1 MRRKAAAQSGLILGK
16 TRLTEL
22 PAADAPMEAEIGG
35 DGRLNRGGVAWSVFE
50 GGRDPYVILMTIYIF
65 MPYVAAT
72 MVGDP
77 VRGQEVISRFQQYAG
92 WMVMATAPF
101 LGASIDKLGPR
112 KPWLAILVIAMVPLI
127 ASLWFA
133 KPDQS
138 GLSIIA
144 AMSIAMVVNV
154 LFTYSEVLHNSMLV
168 RAAGLSGAH
177 RASGLALSLG
187 NGASVLALAFTAW
200 AFALP
205 GRVDWAWVP
214 AQPLFGLDPVTHEPE
229 RVVAILAAAILAV
242 GSIPLFL
249 FTPDAPRTGISIPR
263 AFAAGARELWGMLR
277 TVGRYRDA
285 VTYLVSRMLFV
296 DGMNGVLFF
305 FGVLAAGVMKWGPLE
320 LLFSGITLS
329 ILAVLGGLL
338 GRWLDEHVGPKNAL
352 RIEIFMTILG
362 LTAMLGMKEDRIL
375 YLWPYDPAAHPPL
388 WNGPVFT
395 TLPSLIF
402 LLIGFSNAV
411 FITGQYA
418 SSRTALTRLTPPEQ
432 TGAFFGVYA
441 LSGVATAWLAPSLVN
456 LGTRLTH
463 SQQGGFA
470 SIVVLLAAGLVGLFL
485 VRGAGPN
492 RAARG

>member
-1 MRRKAAAQSGLILGK
+1 
-16 TRLTEL
+16 
-22 PAADAPMEAEIGG
+22 
-35 DGRLNRGGVAWSVFE
+35 
-50 GGRDPYVILMTIYIF
+50 
-65 MPYVAAT
+65 
-72 MVGDP
+72 
-77 VRGQEVISRFQQYAG
+77 
-92 WMVMATAPF
+92 
-101 LGASIDKLGPR
+101 
-112 KPWLAILVIAMVPLI
+112 
-127 ASLWFA
+127 LWFA
-133 KPDQS
+133 SPDLT

-144 AMSIAMVVNV
+144 TMSIALAVNV
-154 LFTYSEVLHNSMLV
+154 LFTYSEVLHNSLLV

-187 NGASVLALAFTAW
+187 NAASVLALAFTAW

-205 GRVDWAWVP
+205 GKVSWGWVP
-214 AQPLFGLDPVTHEPE
+214 AAPLFGLDPATHEPE

-249 FTPDAPRTGISIPR
+249 FTPDAPKTGVSIPR
-263 AFAAGARELWGMLR
+263 AFAAGAGELWGMLK
-277 TVGRYRDA
+277 TVGRHRDA
-285 VTYLVSRMLFV
+285 VTYLASRMLFV

-329 ILAVLGGLL
+329 VLAVLGGYV

-352 RIEIFMTILG
+352 RIEIFMTIVG
-362 LTAMLGMKEDRIL
+362 LIAMLGMKEDRIL
-375 YLWPYDPAAHPPL
+375 YLWAYDPAVHGLL
-388 WNGPVFT
+388 WDGPMFK

-402 LLIGFSNAV
+402 LVIGFSNAV

-470 SIVVLLAAGLVGLFL
+470 SIVVLLAAGLAGLFL
-485 VRGAGPN
+485 VRGAGVPRRN
-492 RAARG
+492 GAATGR